1 MDTLTSYLARIIF
14 SAIIYFILKYFAKD
28 KRKFNIYFFSIYGLI
43 ILLEIGFAFYLYFT
57 ENR

>member
-28 KRKFNIYFFSIYGLI
+28 KRKFNKYFFSIYGLI
-43 ILLEIGFAFYLYFT
+43 IVFELVFGYIMFKYNL
-57 ENR
+57 